1 MVPTSAYFFRKTPS
15 SAFTNH
21 KWTFKSCLHV
31 KMWML
36 ACPQNLFWRGMMS
49 SKDPKILLTVK
60 IFADKQTK
68 FRCQIFLTCLWV
80 YWGNSQLQIV
90 PLLSWSPSSNHNH
103 VSVFIA
109 QRSNNIHCSLIT
121 VSCYHSPSWH
131 PRILDTVLQL
141 LLTPALADTCVVW
154 NIDVNILWRRQIK
167 FIVCI
172 FNPILEHL
180 VTEGR
185 WLLLLKVYN
194 VKLEWS
200 FQFPWVTIFLGY
212 W

>member
-1 MVPTSAYFFRKTPS
+1 
-15 SAFTNH
+15 
-21 KWTFKSCLHV
+21 
-31 KMWML
+31 MWML
-36 ACPQNLFWRGMMS
+36 ACPQNLYWRGVMRN
-49 SKDPKILLTVK
+49 KDTKILLTVK
-60 IFADKQTK
+60 IFGDKQTK
-68 FRCQIFLTCLWV
+68 FRCQTSLTCLWV

-131 PRILDTVLQL
+131 PRILATVLQL
-141 LLTPALADTCVVW
+141 LLTPALADTCVVG

-172 FNPILEHL
+172 FQSNS
-180 VTEGR
+180 R
-185 WLLLLKVYN
+185 A
-194 VKLEWS
+194 
-200 FQFPWVTIFLGY
+200 LGY
-212 W
+212 GRKVAAALKSLQRQTRMILSVPLSDHISRLLINDM